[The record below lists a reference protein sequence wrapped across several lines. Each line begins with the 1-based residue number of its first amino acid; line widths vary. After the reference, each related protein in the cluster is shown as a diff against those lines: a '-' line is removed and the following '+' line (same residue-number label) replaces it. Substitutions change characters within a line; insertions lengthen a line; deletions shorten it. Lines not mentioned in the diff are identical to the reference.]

1 MKTKL
6 MKIALPVAVALIT
19 ALLAAMP
26 VPAQAEHDRGQVV
39 TRDRNGNPVYDYQ
52 LMQCGVEYQHRAHWF
67 STPRSS
73 HDHYCDG
80 SPHRHEEDTGRRRI
94 RY

>member
-1 MKTKL
+1 MKTKR
-6 MKIALPVAVALIT
+6 MKRTLSGVAALIA

-26 VPAQAEHDRGQVV
+26 VPAQAAHERGDVV
-39 TRDRNGNPVYDYQ
+39 ARDRNGNPVYRYQ
-52 LMQCGVEYQHRAHWF
+52 LMQCGVEYEHRAHWF
-67 STPRSS
+67 ETPRSD

-80 SPHRHEEDTGRRRI
+80 SAHRHYNSGSRRP